1 MKRVTGL
8 LIAMGLFPML
18 VWSQILRND
27 AGLRGDA
34 GATSGFFEANEPV
47 NFPTVAT
54 GWWHLLDVRHSNP
67 DNNYAMQFSGS
78 FSDQDLY
85 FRKTDNSA
93 NRAWSRVLL
102 ETNGK
107 VGVGTLNPSTELEV
121 NGTAIIY
128 NKNGNNFNENL
139 RLPSSQYGSSSIA
152 LGAIPGTSG
161 TGYGQWTL
169 LKFSEEQSSK
179 FSIRHFH
186 TGHLN
191 ILTNGNVGIG
201 TEDPTE
207 RLSVNGNIRAKEIK
221 VETNNWPDYVFVEE
235 YKLTPLAEVETFIK
249 ANKHLPDIPSAKE
262 IEEEGLSVG
271 EMNKLMMKKIEEL
284 TLYLIEVKKESEQ
297 HKKENQE
304 MKILLNEILTNKNLK

>member
-1 MKRVTGL
+1 MKRL
-8 LIAMGLFPML
+8 AILIMVMSLFPVI
-18 VWSQILRND
+18 VWSQIRND

-34 GATSGFFEANEPV
+34 GATSGFFEAYEPV
-47 NFPTVAT
+47 NFPTGAT
-54 GWWHLLDVRHSNP
+54 NWWHLLDVRHSRP
-67 DNNYAMQFSGS
+67 DNNHAMQFSGS
-78 FSDQDLY
+78 FFDQYLY
-85 FRKTDNSA
+85 FRKTNNNPA
-93 NRAWSRVLL
+93 TPWSRVLL

-139 RLPSSQYGSSSIA
+139 RLPSSQYGSASIA

-169 LKFSEEQSSK
+169 LKFSEEQASK

-186 TGHLN
+186 TGHLT

-221 VETNNWPDYVFVEE
+221 VETNNWPDYIFEEE
-235 YKLTPLAEVETFIK
+235 YKLKSLSEVETFIK
-249 ANKHLPDIPSAKE
+249 TNKHLPDVPSARE
-262 IEEEGLSVG
+262 IEEEGLSLG

-284 TLYLIEVKKESEQ
+284 TLYLIEKDKEIQ
-297 HKKENQE
+297 RLNK
-304 MKILLNEILTNKNLK
+304 LLIKDK